1 MLEVEE
7 QKVEEDFCLWLGYDG
22 EDTVQVVWIFVR
34 ETWRLN
40 SAVGGS
46 EVSGTVLGTCSGRKK
61 NTVLTTQLHPDSLTC
76 CGNSMIFDGLCIHF
90 WTFSVAQELCEL
102 PARMES
108 VIFKA
113 FCGWRNKVC
122 ALTGVDSMCLNPSDS
137 SGNITHMP
145 LLIPLPI
152 TPKTCLG
159 RRSHPKSLKARA
171 VMCQTNPCC
180 VPHAQVVALGGHT
193 EPAWASVTCWE
204 TWVPHPKA
212 QMEELPSRE
221 RTALGGDKRRAMGTR
236 SLEKAL
242 PGGWSPA
249 TSLPLAG
256 TSMPQF
262 PLEKIRKCKYLD
274 SKRTQRGW
282 GVPMSLLSAGSLGNP
297 REARGQP
304 ALP

>member
-1 MLEVEE
+1 MLEVKE

-61 NTVLTTQLHPDSLTC
+61 NTVLTMQLHPDSLTC

-122 ALTGVDSMCLNPSDS
+122 THWSGQYVSKSLRQLWKHNPYASVDPLANYSKNLSRKEIPPKVTQSQGCDVPNQ
-137 SGNITHMP
+137 P
-145 LLIPLPI
+145 LLCP
-152 TPKTCLG
+152 
-159 RRSHPKSLKARA
+159 
-171 VMCQTNPCC
+171 PC
-180 VPHAQVVALGGHT
+180 
-193 EPAWASVTCWE
+193 
-204 TWVPHPKA
+204 
-212 QMEELPSRE
+212 
-221 RTALGGDKRRAMGTR
+221 
-236 SLEKAL
+236 
-242 PGGWSPA
+242 PGGGPGR
-249 TSLPLAG
+249 PH
-256 TSMPQF
+256 
-262 PLEKIRKCKYLD
+262 
-274 SKRTQRGW
+274 
-282 GVPMSLLSAGSLGNP
+282 
-297 REARGQP
+297 
-304 ALP
+304 

>member
-7 QKVEEDFCLWLGYDG
+7 QKVEEDLCLWLGYDG
-22 EDTVQVVWIFVR
+22 EDTVQVVWILVR

-46 EVSGTVLGTCSGRKK
+46 EVSGTVLRTCSGRKK
-61 NTVLTTQLHPDSLTC
+61 PTVLTMQLHPDSLAC
-76 CGNSMIFDGLCIHF
+76 CGNPILIFDGLCIHF
-90 WTFSVAQELCEL
+90 WTFSVAQELREL

-108 VIFKA
+108 VIFRA
-113 FCGWRNKVC
+113 FRGWRNKVC
-122 ALTGVDSMCLNPSDS
+122 ALTGVDSMCLNPADS
-137 SGNITHMP
+137 SGNKTHMP
-145 LLIPLPI
+145 LLILLPI

-159 RRSHPKSLKARA
+159 GRSHPKSLKARA
-171 VMCQTNPCC
+171 VMCQTNPCS
-180 VPHAQVVALGGHT
+180 VPHAQVVALRGHT
-193 EPAWASVTCWE
+193 EPAWV
-204 TWVPHPKA
+204 
-212 QMEELPSRE
+212 
-221 RTALGGDKRRAMGTR
+221 LGPPPQSPDGGAPIQGEDCPGRGQEKSNGNTV

-242 PGGWSPA
+242 PGGCSPA

-262 PLEKIRKCKYLD
+262 PLEKIRKRKYLD

-282 GVPMSLLSAGSLGNP
+282 GVPMSPLSAGSLGNP

-304 ALP
+304 AVP